1 MSSLPTVPQRP
12 KGVVH
17 PATARKTFRLERYLP
32 SAALAPFLDHY
43 WVVEWDLRDKPAYVQ
58 RTLPYPCV
66 NLVFDAGRSA
76 VFGVPTGAFDYVL
89 EDAGKVLGLRFRPGA
104 FRAFLG
110 KPAHTITDRVL
121 PIAEVFPWGNVAAE
135 ISVLGAQD
143 DAAMIAA
150 ADSLLSEC
158 LPEPDPKVERITRI
172 LRIAE
177 EAPGLT
183 QVEDL
188 ADGAGIGVRA
198 LQQLFSDYVGVS
210 PKWVIRR
217 YRLHEAADRL
227 ANGEEV
233 DLSTLAL
240 ELGYFDQAHFT
251 ADFHKL
257 VGKPPAQYRRAV
269 QAAAG

>member
-1 MSSLPTVPQRP
+1 MNSLTTLQQRP
-12 KGVVH
+12 KGVVD
-17 PATARKTFRLERYLP
+17 PATASKTFRLARYLP
-32 SAALAPFLDHY
+32 AADLTPFLDHY

-66 NLVFDAGRSA
+66 NLVFDAGRTA

-110 KPAHTITDRVL
+110 RPAHALTDQVL
-121 PIAEVFPWGNVAAE
+121 PVASVFSWDGVHAEL
-135 ISVLGAQD
+135 SVLGAPD
-143 DAAMIAA
+143 DEGMIASA
-150 ADSLLSEC
+150 NSLLSAC
-158 LPEPDPKVERITRI
+158 LPQPDPQVERIARI

-177 EAPGLT
+177 QAPGLT
-183 QVEDL
+183 QVADL
-188 ADGAGIGVRA
+188 AAGAGIGVRA
-198 LQQLFSDYVGVS
+198 LQQLFSEYVGVS

-227 ANGEEV
+227 ANGEEI

-240 ELGYFDQAHFT
+240 SLGYFDQAHFT
-251 ADFHKL
+251 SDFHKL
-257 VGKPPAQYRRAV
+257 VGKPPAQYRRGAN
-269 QAAAG
+269 AAT